1 MESSFGMR
9 DEAQWWR
16 WPLLP
21 FAAILGGMLG
31 AFLLTLLGWFGMKM
45 QGGFSEDGWY
55 FRYILPITSSAIF
68 GWFYVL
74 ITLNVA
80 PKGKVIA
87 SVVMTTVLGVLTCI
101 GLLFV
106 WLNPH
111 REIAAAIQSTVGS
124 IASVVA
130 AISAIVASKDEYTE

>member
-1 MESSFGMR
+1 MESSLR
-9 DEAQWWR
+9 SDTSSQWWR

-21 FAAILGGMLG
+21 FAAIIGGTLG
-31 AFLLTLLGWFGMKM
+31 AFLLVLLQWFGMKM

-55 FRYILPITSSAIF
+55 FRYILPIVSAAAF
-68 GWFYVL
+68 GWLYVL

-87 SVVMTTVLGVLTCI
+87 AVVMTTVLGVLTCF
-101 GLLFV
+101 GLLLT
-106 WLNPH
+106 WLNPNQGT
-111 REIAAAIQSTVGS
+111 AAAVQSTVGS

-130 AISAIVASKDEYTE
+130 AIATIVSSKDEYAE